1 MTAFQVMLSFI
12 SATFLTLS
20 LFYFLRI
27 LLVTRRIGKYFFFA
41 LSALG
46 CAFFAF
52 FELLLSR
59 DLAAAQVL
67 LFHRLKLASMLLFLP
82 FLFACVYEIFFRS
95 LRAPRVFMAISLLL
109 ALALPFPF
117 LLQLPVRHVQVT
129 LLGMRFDYHFATY
142 GPGYWLLSLYI
153 TGAYGF
159 SILKTLRAPLRWR
172 DKGLAL
178 LAFIPAI
185 AAGFNDFAVA
195 RGAHQGI
202 RIAEYVI
209 FLFLVVIFSVFFIE
223 EQRDHRRLQR
233 VNVELERQVGE
244 RTAQLQ
250 QANDDLSGA
259 IEKLRLANLQK
270 IELMEM
276 AAQDLKNPL
285 QAVLGNTEL
294 LLRHSGDGKRVRRQ
308 AEVIRASAERMLGL
322 IDEMLESAALE
333 SGEIEMKPLGV
344 DLAETVR
351 SLAPGWGDAVD
362 MESEGSC
369 LVQADPLRLEEIVE
383 SLVANAR
390 RVSPPGRP
398 VRVRVGVNGPWVRLE
413 IEDEGPG
420 MSPEEQGRIFDKFRR
435 RDDRAAGGGLGLYI
449 VKKLVELQGGGIG
462 VQSEPGRGARFTVI
476 FPRATE
482 RTCRGCQ

>member
-1 MTAFQVMLSFI
+1 M
-12 SATFLTLS
+12 
-20 LFYFLRI
+20 
-27 LLVTRRIGKYFFFA
+27 
-41 LSALG
+41 
-46 CAFFAF
+46 
-52 FELLLSR
+52 
-59 DLAAAQVL
+59 
-67 LFHRLKLASMLLFLP
+67 
-82 FLFACVYEIFFRS
+82 
-95 LRAPRVFMAISLLL
+95 
-109 ALALPFPF
+109 
-117 LLQLPVRHVQVT
+117 
-129 LLGMRFDYHFATY
+129 
-142 GPGYWLLSLYI
+142 
-153 TGAYGF
+153 
-159 SILKTLRAPLRWR
+159 
-172 DKGLAL
+172 
-178 LAFIPAI
+178 
-185 AAGFNDFAVA
+185 
-195 RGAHQGI
+195 
-202 RIAEYVI
+202 
-209 FLFLVVIFSVFFIE
+209 
-223 EQRDHRRLQR
+223 
-233 VNVELERQVGE
+233 
-244 RTAQLQ
+244 
-250 QANDDLSGA
+250 
-259 IEKLRLANLQK
+259 
-270 IELMEM
+270 
-276 AAQDLKNPL
+276 
-285 QAVLGNTEL
+285 
-294 LLRHSGDGKRVRRQ
+294 RRQ